1 MVPGTS
7 LSWHLCVQSLS
18 GEHKETPFCKPRSTF
33 QTGLVSFLLVQRS
46 GFYWIWWSEVNCGS
60 FNTQGAQTFAG
71 VTQCSPGF
79 GVLVCGSARMGSRA
93 YIHRGA
99 LCWADISKGVCCKEN
114 ESSVS
119 TRTMWICSRACLP
132 FRFHLA
138 RPIRPDCLLDG
149 AAGRAESCGC

>member
-1 MVPGTS
+1 MALPGMVPGTS

-18 GEHKETPFCKPRSTF
+18 GEHNETPFCKPWSTF

-93 YIHRGA
+93 YIEGHCVGLTFR
-99 LCWADISKGVCCKEN
+99 
-114 ESSVS
+114 
-119 TRTMWICSRACLP
+119 RACVAKKMRAA
-132 FRFHLA
+132 FRLA
-138 RPIRPDCLLDG
+138 QCG
-149 AAGRAESCGC
+149 FAAGHACPSGSI